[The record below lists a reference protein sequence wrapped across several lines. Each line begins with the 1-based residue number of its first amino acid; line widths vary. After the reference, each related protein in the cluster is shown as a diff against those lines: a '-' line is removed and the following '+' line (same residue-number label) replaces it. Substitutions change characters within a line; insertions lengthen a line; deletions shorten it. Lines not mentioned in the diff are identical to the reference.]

1 MKMARDP
8 KSQIGDRAKTEDE
21 RDGSLD
27 AAEFPI
33 GGAVLSGR
41 REDADDPMTDAQAAE
56 LRDLCDKRG
65 EPFDTS
71 LTREQAEARIEA
83 LKG

>member
-1 MKMARDP
+1 MARNP
-8 KSQIGDRAKTEDE
+8 KSQTGDE
-21 RDGSLD
+21 RRESLD

-56 LRDLCDKRG
+56 LRDLCERTG
-65 EPFDTS
+65 EPFDTG
-71 LTREQAEARIEA
+71 LTREQADARIEA